1 MGSVLS
7 NFSFGR
13 VFGFF
18 VQIVRKVMK
27 MDAAEPFNVPVNP
40 EALGI
45 PVSIN
50 VFK

>member
-1 MGSVLS
+1 MDSVLS
-7 NFSFGR
+7 NFLLG
-13 VFGFF
+13 VFFIFF
-18 VQIVRKVMK
+18 VQIIRKVMK

-50 VFK
+50 LE

>member
-1 MGSVLS
+1 MDSVMS
-7 NFSFGR
+7 NFLLA
-13 VFGFF
+13 VFLCFL
-18 VQIVRKVMK
+18 VQIIRKVMK

-50 VFK
+50 I